1 MMSNE
6 HGKPERATGAQG
18 AGESAD
24 GVSRNGGHGYSALTG
39 GTAPA
44 ADESWNGAGGYTA
57 PAGGSSAPG
66 GFSASSQT
74 REYETL
80 PGQAGAGP
88 GEPSFGQ
95 AGFGGTGSGGTGSG
109 GPEWPPQP
117 ADGQGA
123 DDHAAAAEEEEEQ
136 PAKKSRRASGW
147 RELPILIVV
156 ALTIALVI
164 KTFVVQPFFIPSSSM
179 EDTLLIGDKVL
190 VNKLVYHFRSI
201 QPGDIIV
208 FNGDG
213 SWNPNP
219 TSATSNSNFL
229 ARAYDDTLG
238 KLFHSIA
245 GLFGTPVGQTD
256 YIKRVIGTP
265 GDHVVCCNAQ
275 GLVTV
280 NGVPL
285 HEASYLFPGAAPSQ
299 IKFNIVV
306 PPGRLWVMGDNRSVS
321 DDSRLRMSDPG
332 QGTIPENKVI
342 GRAFVIVWPPSR
354 WRILDIPA
362 TFNQPGISRPGS
374 AQAGSAAADRAVT
387 QLLGARVAPEPS
399 YLPLGAGVVGALP
412 LTWLQIR
419 IRRRVRNRLRRRQGK
434 RGPRGSSSAGRPGG
448 GSSAGRPG
456 GGSSA
461 GRPGGGPSAG
471 RPRRGPRISGRVR
484 PERDRLRR
492 LGPHRHS

>member
-18 AGESAD
+18 AGEPAD

-44 ADESWNGAGGYTA
+44 TDESWTGAGGYNA
-57 PAGGSSAPG
+57 PAGGISAPG

-88 GEPSFGQ
+88 GEPGFGQ
-95 AGFGGTGSGGTGSG
+95 ADFGGTGSGGAGSGGTGSG
-109 GPEWPPQP
+109 GAGSGGAGSGGPGWSSQP

-123 DDHAAAAEEEEEQ
+123 DEQAAVAGAEEEQ
-136 PAKKSRRASGW
+136 TAKKSRRVSGW

-164 KTFVVQPFFIPSSSM
+164 KSFVVQPFFIPSSSM

-219 TSATSNSNFL
+219 TSAASNSNFL

-285 HEASYLFPGAAPSQ
+285 HEESYLFPGAAPSQ

-354 WRILDIPA
+354 WRILSIPS
-362 TFNQPGISRPGS
+362 TFNQPGISRPSS

-399 YLPLGAGVVGALP
+399 YVPLGAGVVGALP

-419 IRRRVRNRLRRRQGK
+419 LRRRVRNGLRRRPGK
-434 RGPRGSSSAGRPGG
+434 RRS
-448 GSSAGRPG
+448 
-456 GGSSA
+456 
-461 GRPGGGPSAG
+461 GGGPSAG

-484 PERDRLRR
+484 LERERLRR

>member
-1 MMSNE
+1 MTSNE

-18 AGESAD
+18 AGEAAD

-44 ADESWNGAGGYTA
+44 TDESRTGAGGYTA
-57 PAGGSSAPG
+57 PAGGISAPG

-74 REYETL
+74 REFETL

-88 GEPSFGQ
+88 GEPGFGQ
-95 AGFGGTGSGGTGSG
+95 AGSG
-109 GPEWPPQP
+109 GPGWPSQP
-117 ADGQGA
+117 ADGQGPDA
-123 DDHAAAAEEEEEQ
+123 QEASAAAEEEQ
-136 PAKKSRRASGW
+136 PAKKSRRVSGW

-213 SWNPNP
+213 SWNPTP
-219 TSATSNSNFL
+219 SSAASHSNFL

-285 HEASYLFPGAAPSQ
+285 HEGSYLFPGADPSQ
-299 IKFNIVV
+299 IKFNIRV
-306 PPGRLWVMGDNRSVS
+306 PAGRLWVMGDNRSVS

-354 WRILDIPA
+354 WRILSIPS
-362 TFNQPGISRPGS
+362 TFNQPGISRPSS
-374 AQAGSAAADRAVT
+374 AQADSAAADRAVT
-387 QLLGARVAPEPS
+387 QLLGARVGPEPS

-419 IRRRVRNRLRRRQGK
+419 LRRRVRNALRRRPGK
-434 RGPRGSSSAGRPGG
+434 RGPGG

-456 GGSSA
+456 C
-461 GRPGGGPSAG
+461 GPSAG

-484 PERDRLRR
+484 LERDRLRR